1 MISKATQGSDW
12 DKPFLDKSTEEK
24 ASILTEAILNIT
36 SYFIQSR

>member
-24 ASILTEAILNIT
+24 ASILTKALEQHHRVM
-36 SYFIQSR
+36 F